1 MVETQLDKLYKI
13 IETVYE
19 DLDRVK
25 EMISKLQLEA
35 RKEALKDI
43 PGVEGIFDGKHLIT
57 DTNEKVEVPAN
68 YAAKS
73 RIVYGDR
80 LKSYEDEGK
89 QVFKQL
95 EKVSRKKI
103 EAVVSKKE
111 GKFYALTENGSYELS
126 ATAVEFNKVNVN
138 DKIQIIIPEDN
149 PHAPYA
155 ALDKIIEQKN
165 PTPISNSLQAPVIK
179 SEVRKEPSKVESV
192 IAPVVEENKEFVMDL
207 SASNVSTD
215 LPLVNTKT
223 VEVTPVISVPVEKPV
238 AKAPVVQMSINK
250 PTNNTQ
256 ASNSGNRN
264 SRSSSNP
271 NNRKRR
277 SPSSSGSRPSSPR
290 NQSNGQFQSR
300 DNQRGSNSSTPRYP
314 SRNDQSQS
322 INNQPQNNAP
332 QGTEFKPF
340 ILEDDDLR

>member
-1 MVETQLDKLYKI
+1 V
-13 IETVYE
+13 
-19 DLDRVK
+19 
-25 EMISKLQLEA
+25 
-35 RKEALKDI
+35 
-43 PGVEGIFDGKHLIT
+43 FDGKHLIT
-57 DTNEKVEVPAN
+57 DTHEKVEVPAN

-103 EAVVSKKE
+103 EAVVTKKE
-111 GKFYALTENGSYELS
+111 GKFFALTETGSYELS
-126 ATAVEFNKVNVN
+126 ATAVEFNKVNIN

-165 PTPISNSLQAPVIK
+165 PTTAGGNVQDQAVK
-179 SEVRKEPSKVESV
+179 VETKKEPKKVV
-192 IAPVVEENKEFVMDL
+192 PVVEENKEFVMDL
-207 SASNVSTD
+207 SSSNVSTD

-223 VEVTPVISVPVEKPV
+223 VEAAHIITVPVEKPV
-238 AKAPVVQMSINK
+238 AKATSVQMSTNK
-250 PTNNTQ
+250 PTNNV
-256 ASNSGNRN
+256 SNSGSENNR
-264 SRSSSNP
+264 SRSSSSSNS

-277 SPSSSGSRPSSPR
+277 SPSNSGSRSNSPR
-290 NQSNGQFQSR
+290 SQSTGQFQSR
-300 DNQRGSNSSTPRYP
+300 DNQRSSNSDTPRYP
-314 SRNDQSQS
+314 SRNDQYSNNNSQS
-322 INNQPQNNAP
+322 QSNAP

>member
-43 PGVEGIFDGKHLIT
+43 PGVEGVFDGKHLIT
-57 DTNEKVEVPAN
+57 DTHEKVEVPAN

-103 EAVVSKKE
+103 EAVVTKKE
-111 GKFYALTENGSYELS
+111 GKFYALTETGSYELS
-126 ATAVEFNKVNVN
+126 ATAVEFNKVNIN

-165 PTPISNSLQAPVIK
+165 PTSISNSLSAPVVK
-179 SEVRKEPSKVESV
+179 TESKKEPRKV
-192 IAPVVEENKEFVMDL
+192 APIVEENKEFVMDL
-207 SASNVSTD
+207 SSSSISAD
-215 LPLVNTKT
+215 LPLITTKKA
-223 VEVTPVISVPVEKPV
+223 EVVPVAEVPVEKPV
-238 AKAPVVQMSINK
+238 VKAPAVQLSTNK
-250 PTNNTQ
+250 PTNNVSNSTSHSNSN
-256 ASNSGNRN
+256 SNSGNNKRRRN
-264 SRSSSNP
+264 TSSSKSN
-271 NNRKRR
+271 
-277 SPSSSGSRPSSPR
+277 SPR
-290 NQSNGQFQSR
+290 NQSTGQFQSR
-300 DNQRGSNSSTPRYP
+300 NNQRSSNSDTPRYP
-314 SRNDQSQS
+314 SRNDQYNNNNSQS
-322 INNQPQNNAP
+322 QSNAP
-332 QGTEFKPF
+332 QSTEFKPF